1 MAELN
6 IPEDQASKIK
16 EEILH
21 KEGENLR
28 KKRQKI
34 SIFDFVPIKIIGK
47 GAFGEVRLC
56 KYIPTDDIVAIKKM
70 KKEEMHKKNQVLH
83 VRGKESMDCRIKIF
97 FSRSELFIPWNGV
110 PTWRRFNDSSYG

>member
-28 KKRQKI
+28 KK
-34 SIFDFVPIKIIGK
+34 D
-47 GAFGEVRLC
+47 
-56 KYIPTDDIVAIKKM
+56 KKF
-70 KKEEMHKKNQVLH
+70 QFL
-83 VRGKESMDCRIKIF
+83 I
-97 FSRSELFIPWNGV
+97 LFQLK
-110 PTWRRFNDSSYG
+110 